1 MTDGLGAVC
10 DSFYIS
16 SRLYLKLDL
25 SPERETVLHFFDRVR
40 KEFPRLVR
48 MRRRDTS
55 TLLLEEEPDE
65 RDSRR
70 WLRLDPRTIR
80 MGFFNPTV
88 LDDARRFGEFV
99 FEQAPYHLTLSD
111 LDIDHLELS
120 FGFDLQYRG
129 NHDQL
134 VADTLMGDQA
144 GASFLNGAHALR
156 VIDAQ
161 PHYGVA
167 LSPDCDLQAYV
178 DVRSRTTT
186 FEVRSEGYEVQP
198 ITVLLTLRK
207 YWGILPPPTSVAGL
221 KTLFDIAECLARESV
236 VPQFVNPLAAAI
248 NSRP

>member
-1 MTDGLGAVC
+1 MTDALGALC

-25 SPERETVLHFFDRVR
+25 LPERETVLHFFDRMR
-40 KEFPRLVR
+40 KEFPRLSR
-48 MRRRDTS
+48 MRRRDPG

-65 RDSRR
+65 NDARR

-80 MGFFNPTV
+80 FGFFNPPL
-88 LDDARRFGEFV
+88 LDDARRYGEFV
-99 FEQAPYHLTLSD
+99 LEQAPYHLTLSD

-120 FGFDLQYRG
+120 FGFDLLYRG

-134 VADTLMGDQA
+134 VADTLLGEQPGA
-144 GASFLNGAHALR
+144 GFFSGGPALR

-161 PHYGVA
+161 PHYGIA
-167 LSPDCDLQAYV
+167 MSPDCDLQAYV

-186 FEVRSEGYEVQP
+186 YEIRSDSYEDQP

-207 YWGILPPPTSVAGL
+207 YWGIKPPTTPVAGL
-221 KTLFDIAECLARESV
+221 KILFDTGEKLARQSIE
-236 VPQFVNPLAAAI
+236 PQFVNPLAAAI

>member
-1 MTDGLGAVC
+1 MTDGLGAMC
-10 DSFYIS
+10 DSFYVS
-16 SRLYLKLDL
+16 SRLYLKLEL

-40 KEFPRLVR
+40 KEFPRLTR
-48 MRRRDTS
+48 MRRRDS
-55 TLLLEEEPDE
+55 SALVLEEEPDD
-65 RDSRR
+65 RDARR
-70 WLRLDPRTIR
+70 WLRLDPRTVR
-80 MGFFNPTV
+80 MGFFNPPV
-88 LDDARRFGEFV
+88 LDDARRFNEFV
-99 FEQAPYHLTLSD
+99 LEQAPYHLTLSD

-134 VADTLMGDQA
+134 VADTLLGDHA
-144 GASFLNGAHALR
+144 GSTFLNGGHALR

-161 PHYGVA
+161 PHFGVA

-186 FEVRSEGYEVQP
+186 FEVRSEGYEAQP

-207 YWGILPPPTSVAGL
+207 YWGIHAPATPVAGL
-221 KTLFDIAECLARESV
+221 QVLFDRAQQLAREAV